1 LRFQEEGWDYP
12 FTWSLA
18 GGNMKNTK
26 RGQKKAV
33 DRKLAAKDTEMTEL
47 RVEELEER
55 IAPSRVGLEP
65 TNLEFP
71 N

>member
-1 LRFQEEGWDYP
+1 VGLSFHLVARGRQHEEHQ
-12 FTWSLA
+12 
-18 GGNMKNTK
+18 K
-26 RGQKKAV
+26 GQKKAV